1 MVMINVIASIR
12 LKTGMLSDYLEILKA
27 NLSAVRTEKGC
38 VEYVPLFDLGAKLPN
53 QVFDNNVVT
62 IVEKWESLEALHAHL
77 GSSHMLDYREK
88 VRNIVENVAVKVLR
102 EIDSITVH
110 GEEYS

>member
-1 MVMINVIASIR
+1 MINVIASIR
-12 LKTGMLSDYLEILKA
+12 VKSGMLSDYLEILKA
-27 NLSAVRTEKGC
+27 NLSAVRQEKGC
-38 VEYVPLFDLGAKLPN
+38 VEYVPMVDIDAKLPTH
-53 QVFDNNVVT
+53 VFDNNVVT
-62 IVEKWESLEALHAHL
+62 IIEKWESLETLHAHL